1 MKKIA
6 IVYGALDTP
15 LQKKAV
21 SLLGELLLDYT
32 FERTVCVPCGEEHRL
47 AEYQLIYVGTKANNA
62 YIAANSKDTPTAP
75 EGYAIRVENGVVM
88 IEGADDAG
96 TVYGCMDF
104 YNKYLTAL
112 EFPHDGLRY
121 RVDPFRKALPD
132 FHSTSA
138 PGVKYRGI
146 WTWGH
151 VIYDWRGFLDNMVKL
166 KMNTVV
172 IWNDFAPIN
181 GREIVAYAHDCGI
194 RVIWGFPWL
203 WDVNCAAID
212 VENAMAA
219 LDGILEVYEKQYLPL
234 GGDGIYFQSFTELD
248 REDIGGVLIAEAVTS
263 FVNAGAKKFLDKYPE
278 LELQFGLHANSVK
291 NKLEYI
297 QNVDPRVR
305 IVWENCG
312 SFPYSY
318 IPNNVKDFD
327 KTQDF
332 VRKIAALRGENDRF
346 GLVTKGLVKLD
357 WLSFTHLEGPV
368 EIGISSEWMKKN
380 RIENKNRIWRY
391 IQSYW
396 LTSAPYAH
404 EAVRTFTNAK
414 RGDLYCT
421 ALVEDGMFER
431 NIMYPVALY
440 AEMLWEPDGD
450 TAALMNEVGLRGYVS
465 FA

>member
-6 IVYGALDTP
+6 IVYGRRETP
-15 LQKKAV
+15 MEKKAIA
-21 SLLGELLLDYT
+21 LLSELLLDYT
-32 FERTVCVPCGEEHRL
+32 AERTPCLPLGTEADL
-47 AEYQLIYVGTKANNA
+47 ADYCLIYLGTKATLPYLADHPTDCPALPEA
-62 YIAANSKDTPTAP
+62 Y
-75 EGYAIRVENGVVM
+75 GIRVENGNAV
-88 IEGADDAG
+88 IEGYDEAG
-96 TVYGCMDF
+96 LVYGCMDF

-112 EFPHDGLRY
+112 ECPHDPVRFC
-121 RVDPFRKALPD
+121 VDPFRKPLPD
-132 FHSTSA
+132 FSLSSA
-138 PGVKYRGI
+138 PGVRYRGI

-172 IWNDFAPIN
+172 IWNDHAPVN
-181 GREIVAYAHDCGI
+181 GADIVRYAHDNGI

-203 WDVNCAAID
+203 WDTNCLKIDVQNCADSID
-212 VENAMAA
+212 S
-219 LDGILEVYEKQYLPL
+219 ILEVYEKQYLPL

-248 REDIGGVLIAEAVTS
+248 REDIGGVLIAKAVTD
-263 FVNAGAKKFLDKYPE
+263 FVNAGAARFLEKYPD

-291 NKLEYI
+291 HKLEYI
-297 QNVDPRVR
+297 EKVDPRVR

-318 IPNNVKDFD
+318 IPNDVEKFD
-327 KTQDF
+327 QTQDF
-332 VRKIAALRGENDRF
+332 VRTVAALRGEDDRF

-357 WLSFTHLEGPV
+357 WPSFEHLQGPV
-368 EIGISSEWMKKN
+368 EIGVSSRWMQNN
-380 RIENKNRIWRY
+380 RIERKSRIWRY

-404 EAVRTFTNAK
+404 RAVRTFADAK

-431 NIMYPVALY
+431 NIMFPVALY
-440 AEMLWEPDGD
+440 AEMLWDPHGD
-450 TAALMNEVGLRGYVS
+450 TAAMMNEVGLRRYVS